1 MIDTVEGFEEFLE
14 ATGKGAFGKIEY
26 EGEGIVLRSSSLKTP
41 DRGSIVRVYFDEERN
56 QVMTGRRFELVRSQW
71 LIRKGA
77 IYRIYTNVRFVSSVP
92 SHVSARVELT
102 KDGKD
107 VFGLMSFH
115 LEVGEPIAYT
125 VLALRSVEVEPMCS
139 FASLVFEVP
148 NPALYEVLST
158 GIIPAP
164 EAIPADMGVVT
175 TLSEDSES
183 LPTGSGASIE
193 ESQIGESSV
202 DTVEDPSEK
211 KSSEKKTSSRSRKK
225 RNLSELQDSA
235 IIKIAQ
241 ESGD

>member
-1 MIDTVEGFEEFLE
+1 MIDAVEGFEEFLE

-77 IYRIYTNVRFVSSVP
+77 IYRIYTNVRFVSPVP
-92 SHVSARVELT
+92 SHVSAMVELT

-115 LEVGEPIAYT
+115 LEMGEPIAYT

-148 NPALYEVLST
+148 NPTLYESSPLTDPDVPIEEPQVAIDSEVLS
-158 GIIPAP
+158 G
-164 EAIPADMGVVT
+164 
-175 TLSEDSES
+175 DS
-183 LPTGSGASIE
+183 
-193 ESQIGESSV
+193 
-202 DTVEDPSEK
+202 SEK
-211 KSSEKKTSSRSRKK
+211 KSDKKKTPSRSREK
-225 RNLSELQDSA
+225 RTLSELQDSA